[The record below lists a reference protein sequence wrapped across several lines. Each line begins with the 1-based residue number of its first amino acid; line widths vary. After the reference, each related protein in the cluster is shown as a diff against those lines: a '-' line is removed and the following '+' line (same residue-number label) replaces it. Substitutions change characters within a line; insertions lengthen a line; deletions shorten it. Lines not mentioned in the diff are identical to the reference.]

1 MATKKVAVLERDG
14 QYVAG
19 VFTEDGLYATSIPR
33 LSMSEALKAVNGK
46 GLERDDDRRSVSI
59 LEKVFQIIEGREDV
73 DISGVKLDFAD
84 LTKNQ
89 ISVIKSLLRIPRGN
103 TITYGD
109 LARKAGL
116 PKAARFVGN
125 VMAQNRFAP
134 IVPCHRVVS
143 TSGLGGYGFGLEM
156 KKELL
161 AKEGAYY

>member
-1 MATKKVAVLERDG
+1 
-14 QYVAG
+14 
-19 VFTEDGLYATSIPR
+19 
-33 LSMSEALKAVNGK
+33 MSEALKAVNGK